1 MTATLALTGRMLRER
16 RRLLLWMCVGS
27 ALMVLA
33 VTALYPSLG
42 SQYGD
47 LMDSLPEALLNL
59 FGGGDLGTPAG
70 YLETELLSFVAPG
83 LVLGVAIAFGAG
95 ALAGSEQSGHL
106 ALVYTAPISRTR
118 VALAALI
125 ATTVATVTVTAVIWL
140 TLLPGNEI
148 GELRISISHLTAASV
163 MLGLLGIATG
173 AIAFGV
179 GAATGSRGLAA
190 GLTSA
195 VAVASYLIYALAPLS
210 ETTNPL
216 RYVSIWYPF
225 SAGHPLL
232 DGISAAHAAVLV
244 ALAAVCAAG
253 GIAAL
258 ERRDVQG

>member
-1 MTATLALTGRMLRER
+1 MSATLALTMRMLRER

-27 ALMVLA
+27 VAMVLS

-47 LMDSLPEALLNL
+47 LMESLPDALLNL

-95 ALAGSEQSGHL
+95 TLAGSEQSGHL

-125 ATTVATVTVTAVIWL
+125 ATTVATVTVTLTVWL

-148 GELRISISHLTAASV
+148 GELRISFAHLSAASV
-163 MLGLLGIATG
+163 MLGLLGMAAGT
-173 AIAFGV
+173 IAFAV
-179 GAATGSRGLAA
+179 GAATGSRTLAS
-190 GLTSA
+190 GVTSA

-210 ETTNPL
+210 DTTNPL

-225 SAGHPLL
+225 SANHPLI
-232 DGISAAHAAVLV
+232 DGISAAHVLV
-244 ALAAVCAAG
+244 LLGFAALCASA

-258 ERRDVQG
+258 GRRDVEG

>member
-1 MTATLALTGRMLRER
+1 MTAIVVLTWRMFRER

-27 ALMVLA
+27 VAMVLS

-42 SQYGD
+42 SQYGE
-47 LMDSLPEALLNL
+47 LMDNLPDALLNL

-95 ALAGSEQSGHL
+95 TLAGSEQSGHL

-118 VALAALI
+118 VALAAL
-125 ATTVATVTVTAVIWL
+125 VATIVATITITVVVWL

-148 GELRISISHLTAASV
+148 GELHVSFAHLTAASV

-173 AIAFGV
+173 ALAFGI
-179 GAATGSRGLAA
+179 GAATGNRGIAA
-190 GLTSA
+190 GATSA
-195 VAVASYLIYALAPLS
+195 VAVASYLVYALAPLS
-210 ETTNPL
+210 DTTNPF

-225 SAGHPLL
+225 SANHPLL
-232 DGISAAHAAVLV
+232 DGVSAAHALVLV
-244 ALAAVCAAG
+244 AFAALCAGA
-253 GIAAL
+253 GIASL
-258 ERRDVQG
+258 GRRDVQG